1 LFFITLYVGCSYL
14 AVANGLILISNMEIR
29 DYFDQANIFT
39 HVLFVDD
46 EIKNVFNKN
55 SEYVR
60 NFISPYIYKE
70 ETGT

>member
-1 LFFITLYVGCSYL
+1 
-14 AVANGLILISNMEIR
+14 MEIR

-60 NFISPYIYKE
+60 NFIYPYKYKE